1 MVCLLD
7 VPLEVTEALMSE
19 RTGKTGGETGDIHEG
34 NRTYLQSVHDAY
46 DELVNRYQWHRISCT
61 QKGDSENF
69 AMRSIESIHND
80 IYDVV
85 KGLLK

>member
-1 MVCLLD
+1 MVRQGTYTR
-7 VPLEVTEALMSE
+7 VIA
-19 RTGKTGGETGDIHEG
+19 RIY
-34 NRTYLQSVHDAY
+34 NRVHDAY